1 MKITDLDVIE
11 DHLDTLF
18 ERFSVHRRSIGFVA
32 AHIQDDQAMSSLMIT
47 EHAMKETENLI
58 AMILGREIQNL
69 DGPY

>member
-1 MKITDLDVIE
+1 MKITDMEVIAE
-11 DHLDTLF
+11 NLDTLY

-32 AHIQDDQAMSSLMIT
+32 GHINDDEAMCTLMIT

-58 AMILGREIQNL
+58 ATILGREILDL